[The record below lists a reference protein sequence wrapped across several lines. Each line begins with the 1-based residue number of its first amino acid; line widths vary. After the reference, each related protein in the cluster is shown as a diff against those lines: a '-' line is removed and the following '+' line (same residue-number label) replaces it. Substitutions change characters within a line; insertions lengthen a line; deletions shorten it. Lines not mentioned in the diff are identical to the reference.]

1 MINDKFV
8 FNEYISIFLLQKS
21 NVDFFLFSKRVQ
33 IQKTE
38 YKYNQYC
45 TPLTQSNWRYFFVLA
60 IIKLTVA
67 TQ

>member
-8 FNEYISIFLLQKS
+8 FNEYISIFLLLKS

-33 IQKTE
+33 VLKTE
-38 YKYNQYC
+38 YKYDQYC
-45 TPLTQSNWRYFFVLA
+45 TPLTQSNCRYFFVLA
-60 IIKLTVA
+60 IIQLTVA